1 MSLVPPR
8 PSGSPE
14 RLSSCRAGLDALLES
29 NSVATVTVPLLSD
42 SSSAVNLEAVKLLR
56 VFHGGDTGNFDQCTE
71 MMGGGFHHCLA
82 GSTDRNW
89 TIGVIVSP
97 FAGICVPSACGP
109 AELQGHLLQGH
120 ITGLVNSLR
129 GDSSLG
135 SLGKTQVM
143 RYLRTV
149 NETLSIADYL
159 DTRMTCG
166 NHTYPPTYED
176 VGSSAWATAVAL
188 AFFVAAAAVSVV
200 VRAYGPR
207 WCSNAQH
214 REPGG
219 VSGQHEQAMN
229 ARAQQT
235 ASRYGAVDA
244 DDMVAPDRTD
254 GTLPLKDDA
263 QPPNPGEGF
272 EGKDSDGD
280 YGGVLLRAF
289 DFGVNFKRLFTVD
302 DGNRGEFRAL
312 DGLRVLSILWV
323 ILGHSLAELNEVGF
337 SNPTNAL
344 PPNGLTHEVG
354 AQLFFS
360 ARLAVDTFLLLS
372 GFLVTLGMLRRFGF
386 PADSAVVAKAS
397 PSWHKWVPAFYL
409 NRVLRILPLYAAC
422 LGFFWKIAPSLY
434 SGPFW
439 FAWDGYVDKCER
451 LWWTNLLFINNIVP
465 SDGSE
470 TDGCFYWAWY
480 LALDMQFAV
489 FLAPPALCLYFK
501 SSRHGGVF
509 VLACLVASVAAGF
522 WYSLQTGI
530 SASSFDGIWVGEY
543 SRKFYTKPWFRA
555 PPYLVGIYTAMLWM
569 DKEGSGLRGGNDTWN
584 CFRDFFPTAV
594 GGGNRKRSPSAGWCI
609 VGVGDLR
616 TGGCVPAPS
625 VPVRSG
631 STAAFCRAAPLR
643 QSLDLDAASCVQCLR
658 ATSMVLWRRYALSPL
673 LSRKRGLDWTTPGAP
688 RVGAVR
694 ASQLRRVLDPSHRPE
709 LYGSQPFHEGSI
721 GCDVLRELLRR
732 RVDAHILYYS
742 RGRTA
747 RGEPNCL
754 PYQSCVRQGP

>member
-1 MSLVPPR
+1 
-8 PSGSPE
+8 
-14 RLSSCRAGLDALLES
+14 
-29 NSVATVTVPLLSD
+29 
-42 SSSAVNLEAVKLLR
+42 
-56 VFHGGDTGNFDQCTE
+56 
-71 MMGGGFHHCLA
+71 
-82 GSTDRNW
+82 
-89 TIGVIVSP
+89 
-97 FAGICVPSACGP
+97 
-109 AELQGHLLQGH
+109 
-120 ITGLVNSLR
+120 
-129 GDSSLG
+129 
-135 SLGKTQVM
+135 M

-594 GGGNRKRSPSAGWCI
+594 GGGNRKRSPSAGWCSSTWLAAVVALLAWVTFGPVGAYQHLPCPYDQAALPHFAEQLHCGSHWTLMQRAVFNAFAPLAWSCGVAMLCLLCFRGRGGWIGQLLGHPVWVPFARLSYGAYLIHPI
-609 VGVGDLR
+609 VLNFMVLSRSTKVRLDVMYFVSFYVAASTLTFCITAVAVLLVESPIACLTKAVFDKG
-616 TGGCVPAPS
+616 PSSAPS
-625 VPVRSG
+625 GAWVRPYSG
-631 STAAFCRAAPLR
+631 QGLQYSRSLPSTA
-643 QSLDLDAASCVQCLR
+643 SIE
-658 ATSMVLWRRYALSPL
+658 LSSPAYTL
-673 LSRKRGLDWTTPGAP
+673 M
-688 RVGAVR
+688 
-694 ASQLRRVLDPSHRPE
+694 
-709 LYGSQPFHEGSI
+709 
-721 GCDVLRELLRR
+721 
-732 RVDAHILYYS
+732 
-742 RGRTA
+742 RTQET
-747 RGEPNCL
+747 R
-754 PYQSCVRQGP
+754 